1 MAAKVDPEELKMW
14 QILYPCYINANRTIQ
29 EGRRLPKEK
38 ACVNPSLQ
46 EIKEIC
52 DFLKVPC
59 VLEPT
64 KVYSRNTLLSGRA
77 RVLIKKDGKPV
88 NPDIPS
94 STRRIFFFSRY
105 PLCGWFLRGDIYGC
119 APQERSILNT
129 VLNTVLN
136 TALGHMLDSLFL
148 AVVMRSRGRVEY
160 LVVIISTLLFSF
172 FFILF

>member
-94 STRRIFFFSRY
+94 KNHLMRKLGELIPR
-105 PLCGWFLRGDIYGC
+105 L
-119 APQERSILNT
+119 QEKRAAEEASKKS
-129 VLNTVLN
+129 
-136 TALGHMLDSLFL
+136 G
-148 AVVMRSRGRVEY
+148 GKKKKKK
-160 LVVIISTLLFSF
+160 
-172 FFILF
+172 